1 MDEIG
6 NKKQKAIKG
15 VTWSAIER
23 FSVQGVQFI
32 VSIVLARLLTPDDFG
47 IVAIV
52 LVFSTIFQTI
62 TESGFNT
69 ALIHKLD
76 RDDLDYSTA
85 FTSNL
90 VIGIISYFILFLCV
104 PLLARFYEN
113 PAFVSV
119 MRILSLNLIISA
131 VGLVPTAMFTIRV
144 DCKIQAKAS
153 LIAVVLSGK
162 QVSVPHSI

>member
-15 VTWSAIER
+15 VKWSAIER

-62 TESGFNT
+62 NESGFNT

-144 DCKIQAKAS
+144 DFKIQAKAS

-162 QVSVPHSI
+162 QVSFPHII